1 MPSCATPDGIGS
13 GMPQQIGAKVVQQDW
28 AIQHASCFQPLQQ
41 SLRLTGGQNCQDA
54 RISGM
59 VAQALLFGERPTF
72 RRPEV
77 PAVRVHKVPSEE
89 GIEHAGCDH
98 NGPGSTCFLC
108 SSGDGPVQIYLN
120 KKTKLESNSKRA
132 SSFGT
137 SQQNYRSFH
146 RQKQRIWRRRGCRRP
161 GEGHPDPIQL
171 HHFPAGGPPL
181 HATRL
186 IACYT
191 GK

>member
-1 MPSCATPDGIGS
+1 MELAPVRRSLHRQVGS
-13 GMPQQIGAKVVQQDW
+13 TSLACQGDHGNRQEQQIGAKVVRQDW
-28 AIQHASCFQPLQQ
+28 AIQHAACFQPLQQ
-41 SLRLTGGQNCQDA
+41 SLQHTGGQNCQHA

-120 KKTKLESNSKRA
+120 KKTTLESNSKRA

-146 RQKQRIWRRRGCRRP
+146 RQKQRI
-161 GEGHPDPIQL
+161 
-171 HHFPAGGPPL
+171 
-181 HATRL
+181 
-186 IACYT
+186 
-191 GK
+191 